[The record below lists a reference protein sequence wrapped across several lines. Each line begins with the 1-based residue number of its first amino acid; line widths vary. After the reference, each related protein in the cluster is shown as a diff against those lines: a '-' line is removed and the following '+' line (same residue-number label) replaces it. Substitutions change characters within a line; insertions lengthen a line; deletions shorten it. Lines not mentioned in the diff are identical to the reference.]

1 MTQQND
7 TGAPAA
13 PRGSLGKGTGLG
25 LLALLGG
32 HLVMWGVLPSLHP
45 YPAFMTFLVAPWIL
59 LAAIAAHFLRRR
71 EPRTAW
77 GLLVAAGILVGVVVL
92 LIGTVA
98 LMLAQKPGHF

>member
-71 EPRTAW
+71 EPRTSW